1 MRVDAAANDR
11 RAVAV
16 CAAFALPL
24 LAVGALLVPVAGVWV
39 LVAAAVLVA
48 VGLSAALA
56 AGGRIALAAAGATA
70 APAEAYPRYHNLVEG
85 LCTDLRM
92 PKPALY
98 VIDEEAL
105 NAMAVGRGPRHAAVA
120 VTRGL
125 LNKLN
130 LVELEGVLAH
140 ELVLIRGGAT
150 RPRTIAVVLGGLA
163 ALCWYRRGPGARAL
177 WAVPAFLALPLVPL
191 LRLAGSS
198 RAGLEAD
205 EHGAYLT
212 RYPPG
217 LAAALTKLASD
228 HERLAPHSLGTS
240 HLWLVPPS
248 SVVPPSWL
256 QPERQPT
263 VSERIALLDDL

>member
-1 MRVDAAANDR
+1 MRIDAAANNR
-11 RAVAV
+11 RAALV
-16 CAAFALPL
+16 CAAFAVPL
-24 LAVGALLVPVAGVWV
+24 LVVGALLTPVVGIWV
-39 LVAAAVLVA
+39 LVAAAVLA
-48 VGLSAALA
+48 VIGLWAALA
-56 AGGRIALAAAGATA
+56 AGDRIALTAAGA
-70 APAEAYPRYHNLVEG
+70 APATPEAYPRYHNLVEG
-85 LCTDLRM
+85 LCSDLRM

-98 VIDEEAL
+98 VLDELAL
-105 NAMAVGRGPRHAAVA
+105 NALAVGRSPRHASIA

-125 LNKLN
+125 LTKLN
-130 LVELEGVLAH
+130 RIELEGVLAH
-140 ELVLIRGGAT
+140 ELVLIRGRAT
-150 RPRTIAVVLGGLA
+150 CPRTIAVVLGGLA

-177 WAVPAFLALPLVPL
+177 WAVPAVLALPLVPL

-198 RAGLEAD
+198 RAGLDAD

-217 LAAALTKLASD
+217 LAAALTKLAGD
-228 HERLAPHSLGTS
+228 HERLAPHSLGTA

-248 SVVPPSWL
+248 SVVPPGWL